1 MFGPRRET
9 HSNIGKRQRVPSC
22 GCTKR
27 WVSAIAPPKLRRL
40 GTTGRGREEAE
51 KKAEREREGGGGLE
65 KTEEG
70 EWMATVHRDESP
82 LRIGRDRRAA
92 TSGICQFA
100 SPVSLRAPQE

>member
-51 KKAEREREGGGGLE
+51 KKAE
-65 KTEEG
+65 
-70 EWMATVHRDESP
+70 
-82 LRIGRDRRAA
+82 
-92 TSGICQFA
+92 
-100 SPVSLRAPQE
+100 